1 MLGTID
7 NVDWSIDGAVE
18 EFEKVVN
25 DDMVEHREPYCVPIS
40 IMESKDGGNFFSMHL
55 APDPTDEDFN
65 KILKKYSPVL
75 EKRPVLDEVQ
85 NVPECLIPSRH
96 GKQVIVRDKIFHQD
110 AGDAGFRRAVAC
122 VS

>member
-7 NVDWSIDGAVE
+7 NVDWSKDGAVE

-25 DDMVEHREPYCVPIS
+25 DELVEHREPHCVPIS

-65 KILKKYSPVL
+65 KILKKYSPVS
-75 EKRPVLDEVQ
+75 EKRPVLGEVQ
-85 NVPECLIPSRH
+85 NVPECLVPSRSRTASSKSSQPSVTEQETH
-96 GKQVIVRDKIFHQD
+96 
-110 AGDAGFRRAVAC
+110 
-122 VS
+122 